1 MLDLIFYIKFQRK
14 PYHDLH
20 SWRNMCTFAKL
31 NQRDV
36 MKQIAV
42 LFEGDINRRLGVFN
56 AVINRVKHLQQIADY
71 KIDVH
76 MLQVYDGWL
85 MRRVRHSNKVS
96 YRPDEILADGVKIHV
111 TWFRRRWSDAIMH
124 RLFHKPPRALIN
136 RLHRLG
142 WEMRG
147 HDLVSAH
154 DRIVGHAAV
163 FAGKHL
169 HIPSF
174 ITWHGASIY
183 TDPPRDPMIKELTI
197 KLLHEATCNFF
208 VSQGL
213 LDKAHA
219 ELTDGFPAEV
229 LLNGAS
235 AQFRQY
241 NDELRAQLRKDYGVK
256 DGKKVVAFVGRFEP
270 VKNVTLLPE
279 IYKMLET
286 KYGKELTFWAIGD
299 GVQLDETRRL
309 MADKGVKCHFT
320 GKVPP
325 EEIPDLLNCVDLL
338 VLPSSLEGLPLV
350 VIEALSCGA
359 HVVATNVIG
368 TAEAVGRENAID
380 LGDNFVERFT
390 DRAVELLSGNIDQQL
405 PPEVSWA
412 ATAVKEDKIYRKY
425 LYNNHPTD

>member
-1 MLDLIFYIKFQRK
+1 
-14 PYHDLH
+14 
-20 SWRNMCTFAKL
+20 
-31 NQRDV
+31 

-56 AVINRVKHLQQIADY
+56 AVINRVKHLQQVADY

-76 MLQVYDGWL
+76 MFQVYDGWL
-85 MRRVRHSNKVS
+85 MRRLRHSKKVNA
-96 YRPDEILADGVKIHV
+96 RPDDIVADGIKVHI
-111 TWFRRRWSDAIMH
+111 TWFRRRWTDAILH
-124 RLFHKPPRALIN
+124 RLFHKPPRALLR

-154 DRIVGHAAV
+154 DRITGHAAV
-163 FAGKHL
+163 FAGEKL
-169 HIPSF
+169 HIPCF

-183 TDPPRDPMIKELTI
+183 TDPPRDPMIKEMTI
-197 KLLHEATCNFF
+197 KLLHSATCNFF
-208 VSQGL
+208 VSEGL

-219 ELTDGFPAEV
+219 ELTDGFPAEI

-235 AQFRQY
+235 EQFKRYSEQHRQ
-241 NDELRAQLRKDYGVK
+241 QLRVKYGVNN
-256 DGKKVVAFVGRFEP
+256 GKKVVAFVGRFEP

-279 IYKMLET
+279 IFQGIED
-286 KYGKELTFWAIGD
+286 KYGQELTFWAIGD
-299 GVQLDETRRL
+299 GVQLDETQRL
-309 MADKGVKCHFT
+309 MSAKGIQCHFT

-380 LGDNFVERFT
+380 LGDGFIDRFT
-390 DRAVELLSGNIDQQL
+390 SRGAQLLQADIEQKL
-405 PPEVSWA
+405 PPEVSWT
-412 ATAVKEDKIYRKY
+412 ATAIKENGIYH
-425 LYNNHPTD
+425 NHLDNK

>member
-1 MLDLIFYIKFQRK
+1 
-14 PYHDLH
+14 
-20 SWRNMCTFAKL
+20 
-31 NQRDV
+31 
-36 MKQIAV
+36 MKKIAV

-56 AVINRVKHLQQIADY
+56 AVINRVKHLQQVADY
-71 KIDVH
+71 KIDVY

-85 MRRVRHSNKVS
+85 MRRFRHTKKVDF
-96 YRPDEILADGVKIHV
+96 RPDEITADGVKIHI
-111 TWFRRRWSDAIMH
+111 TWFRRRWLDAIMH
-124 RLFHKPPRALIN
+124 RLFHKPPRLFLR
-136 RLHRLG
+136 RLHKLG

-154 DRIVGHAAV
+154 DRIMGHVAV
-163 FAGKHL
+163 FAGKKL

-197 KLLHEATCNFF
+197 KLLHKATCNFF

-235 AQFRQY
+235 EQFQRYSDERRAALREQY
-241 NDELRAQLRKDYGVK
+241 KVNDGR
-256 DGKKVVAFVGRFEP
+256 KVVAFVGRFEP
-270 VKNVTLLPE
+270 VKNVTLLPD
-279 IYKMLET
+279 IYKEIER
-286 KYGKELTFWAIGD
+286 KYGKSLSFWAIGD
-299 GVQLDETRRL
+299 GIQLNETREL
-309 MADKGVKCHFT
+309 MAAKDVKCHFT

-380 LGDNFVERFT
+380 LGDRFVDRFT

-405 PPEVSWA
+405 PPEVSWS
-412 ATAVKEDKIYRKY
+412 ATAVKENRIYHKY
-425 LYNNHPTD
+425 LNN

>member
-1 MLDLIFYIKFQRK
+1 
-14 PYHDLH
+14 
-20 SWRNMCTFAKL
+20 
-31 NQRDV
+31 

-56 AVINRVKHLQQIADY
+56 AVVNRVKHLQQVADY
-71 KIDVH
+71 KIDVY
-76 MLQVYDGWL
+76 MFQVYDGWL
-85 MRRVRHSNKVS
+85 MRRLRHSKKINA
-96 YRPDEILADGVKIHV
+96 RPDEIIADGVKIHV
-111 TWFRRRWSDAIMH
+111 TWFRRRWTDAFMH
-124 RLFHKPPRALIN
+124 RLFHKPPRALMR

-154 DRIVGHAAV
+154 DRIMGHAAV
-163 FAGKHL
+163 FAGKKL

-197 KLLHEATCNFF
+197 KLLHSPTCNFF

-219 ELTDGFPAEV
+219 ELTNGFPAEI

-235 AQFRQY
+235 EQFQRY
-241 NDELRAQLRKDYGVK
+241 SDEKRSTLRKKYGLND

-270 VKNVTLLPE
+270 VKNVTLLPD
-279 IYKMLET
+279 IYKKIEE
-286 KYGKELTFWAIGD
+286 KYGKKLTFCAIGD
-299 GVQLDETRRL
+299 GIQLEETRRL
-309 MADKGVKCHFT
+309 MAEKGVPCHFT

-325 EEIPDLLNCVDLL
+325 DEIPDLLNCVDLL

-380 LGDNFVERFT
+380 LGDNFVDRFT
-390 DRAVELLSGNIDQQL
+390 DRAVQLLHGGIKQEL
-405 PPEVSWA
+405 PPEVSWV
-412 ATAVKEDKIYRKY
+412 ATAQKENQIYQQY
-425 LYNNHPTD
+425 LNQ

>member
-1 MLDLIFYIKFQRK
+1 
-14 PYHDLH
+14 
-20 SWRNMCTFAKL
+20 
-31 NQRDV
+31 

-85 MRRVRHSNKVS
+85 MRRLRHSPHVTH
-96 YRPDEILADGVKIHV
+96 RPDEILADGVTVHV

-124 RLFHKPPRALIN
+124 RLFHKPPRAFLK

-154 DRIVGHAAV
+154 DRIMGHAAV
-163 FAGKHL
+163 FAGQHL
-169 HIPSF
+169 HIPCF

-197 KLLHEATCNFF
+197 NLLHNATCNFF

-219 ELTDGFPAEV
+219 ELTDGFPADV

-235 AQFRQY
+235 AQFRHY
-241 NDELRAQLRKDYGVK
+241 DDNLRAQLRKEYGVN

-270 VKNVTLLPE
+270 VKNVTLLPD

-309 MADKGVKCHFT
+309 MSNKGVKCRFT

-380 LGDNFVERFT
+380 LGDHFVERFT
-390 DRAVELLSGNIDQQL
+390 DRAVQLLQGGIDQKL
-405 PPEVSWA
+405 PAEVSWT
-412 ATAVKEDKIYRKY
+412 ATAIKENNIYQSY
-425 LYNNHPTD
+425 INQ

>member
-1 MLDLIFYIKFQRK
+1 MI
-14 PYHDLH
+14 
-20 SWRNMCTFAKL
+20 
-31 NQRDV
+31 

-42 LFEGDINRRLGVFN
+42 LFEGDINRQLGVFN

-71 KIDVH
+71 KIDVY
-76 MLQVYDGWL
+76 MFQVYDGWL
-85 MRRVRHSNKVS
+85 MRRLRRSKNVDF
-96 YRPDEILADGVKIHV
+96 RPDEIIADGVKIHI
-111 TWFRRRWSDAIMH
+111 TWFRRRWCDTIMH
-124 RLFHKPPRALIN
+124 RLFHKPPRLMLR
-136 RLHRLG
+136 RLHQLG

-154 DRIVGHAAV
+154 DRITGHAAV
-163 FAGKHL
+163 FAGKKL
-169 HIPSF
+169 HIPCF

-183 TDPPRDPMIKELTI
+183 TDPPRDPMIKEMTI
-197 KLLHEATCNFF
+197 RLLKNATCNFF

-219 ELTDGFPAEV
+219 ELTADDFPAEV

-235 AQFRQY
+235 DQFKKY
-241 NDELRAQLRKDYGVK
+241 DEEERARLRKKYGVD

-279 IYKMLET
+279 IYHEIER
-286 KYGKELTFWAIGD
+286 KYGHELNFWAIGD
-299 GVQLDETRRL
+299 GVQLDETRQL
-309 MADKGVKCHFT
+309 MDAAGVKCHFT

-325 EEIPDLLNCVDLL
+325 LEIPELLNCVDLL

-380 LGDNFVERFT
+380 LGDRFVERFT
-390 DRAVELLSGNIDQQL
+390 DRAVELLHGGINQQL
-405 PPEVSWA
+405 PPEVSWT
-412 ATAVKEDKIYRKY
+412 ATAEKENAIYY
-425 LYNNHPTD
+425 QYI

>member
-1 MLDLIFYIKFQRK
+1 MKK
-14 PYHDLH
+14 T
-20 SWRNMCTFAKL
+20 SA
-31 NQRDV
+31 
-36 MKQIAV
+36 MKQIAI

-56 AVINRVKHLQQIADY
+56 AVISRVKHLQQIADY

-85 MRRVRHSNKVS
+85 MRLVRHTKKVPA
-96 YRPDEILADGVKIHV
+96 RPDEITADGVKVHV
-111 TWFRRRWSDAIMH
+111 TWFRRRWSDAILH
-124 RLFHKPPRALIN
+124 RLFNKPPRALLR

-154 DRIVGHAAV
+154 DRIMGHAAV
-163 FAGKHL
+163 FAGEKL
-169 HIPSF
+169 HIPCF

-183 TDPPRDPMIKELTI
+183 TDPPCDPMIKELTI
-197 KLLHEATCNFF
+197 QLLQSATCNFF

-219 ELTDGFPAEV
+219 ELATDFPAEV
-229 LLNGAS
+229 LLNGAGP
-235 AQFRQY
+235 QFERYSDECRQ
-241 NDELRAQLRKDYGVK
+241 QLRQHYGIEA
-256 DGKKVVAFVGRFEP
+256 DKKVVAFVGRFEP
-270 VKNVTLLPE
+270 VKNVTLLPD
-279 IYKMLET
+279 IYQKIEE
-286 KYGKELTFWAIGD
+286 KYGNVLDFWAIGD
-299 GVQLDETRRL
+299 GVQLDETRQL
-309 MADKGVKCHFT
+309 MSDKGIDCHFT

-368 TAEAVGRENAID
+368 TAEAVGRDNAID
-380 LGDNFVERFT
+380 LGNRFVERFT
-390 DRAVELLSGNIDQQL
+390 DRAVELLKGGVDQQL
-405 PPEVSWA
+405 PHEVSWSE
-412 ATAVKEDKIYRKY
+412 TAIKENAIYHQY
-425 LYNNHPTD
+425 I

>member
-1 MLDLIFYIKFQRK
+1 
-14 PYHDLH
+14 
-20 SWRNMCTFAKL
+20 
-31 NQRDV
+31 

-56 AVINRVKHLQQIADY
+56 AVVSRVKHLQQIADY

-85 MRRVRHSNKVS
+85 TRRLRHTPRVS
-96 YRPDEILADGVKIHV
+96 FRPDEIVADGVKIHV
-111 TWFRRRWSDAIMH
+111 TWFRRRWCDALMH
-124 RLFHKPPRALIN
+124 RLFHKPPRLLLR

-154 DRIVGHAAV
+154 DRIMGHAAV

-183 TDPPRDPMIKELTI
+183 TDPPRDPMIKDLTI
-197 KLLHEATCNFF
+197 KLLHSATCNFF

-219 ELTDGFPAEV
+219 ELTNGFPADV

-235 AQFRQY
+235 EQFHRYSEVERQ
-241 NDELRAQLRKDYGVK
+241 QLREKYGVNS
-256 DGKKVVAFVGRFEP
+256 GKKVVAFVGRFEP
-270 VKNVTLLPE
+270 VKNVTLLPDIFHE
-279 IYKMLET
+279 IEV
-286 KYGKELTFWAIGD
+286 KYGQELTFWAIGD
-299 GVQLDETRRL
+299 GIQLDETRQL
-309 MADKGVKCHFT
+309 MAAKGVKCHFT

-380 LGDNFVERFT
+380 LGDNFVDRFT
-390 DRAVELLSGNIDQQL
+390 HRAVQLLQGDIVQVL
-405 PPEVSWA
+405 PPEVSWT
-412 ATAVKEDKIYRKY
+412 ATAVKENQIYHKY
-425 LYNNHPTD
+425 I

>member
-1 MLDLIFYIKFQRK
+1 
-14 PYHDLH
+14 
-20 SWRNMCTFAKL
+20 
-31 NQRDV
+31 
-36 MKQIAV
+36 MKQIAI
-42 LFEGDINRRLGVFN
+42 LFESDITRRLGVFN
-56 AVINRVKHLQQIADY
+56 AVINRVKHLQQVADY
-71 KIDVH
+71 KIDVY

-85 MRRVRHSNKVS
+85 MRLFRRTKRIA
-96 YRPDEILADGVKIHV
+96 YRPDEIDADGVKVHI
-111 TWFRRRWSDAIMH
+111 TWFRRRWWDVILH
-124 RLFHKPPRALIN
+124 RLFHKPPHALMK

-154 DRIVGHAAV
+154 DRIMGHAAV
-163 FAGKHL
+163 FAGKKL
-169 HIPSF
+169 HIPCF

-197 KLLHEATCNFF
+197 KLLHDATCNFF

-235 AQFRQY
+235 EQFNRY
-241 NDELRAQLRKDYGVK
+241 SDEQRALLREKYGVN

-270 VKNVTLLPE
+270 VKNVTLLPD
-279 IYKMLET
+279 IYQMLEQ
-286 KYGKELTFWAIGD
+286 KYGKDLEFWAIGD
-299 GVQLDETRRL
+299 GIQLEETRRL
-309 MADKGVKCHFT
+309 MTDKGVNCRFT
-320 GKVPP
+320 GQVPP
-325 EEIPDLLNCVDLL
+325 EEIPDMLNCVDLL

-390 DRAVELLSGNIDQQL
+390 DRAVLLLQGGIDQKL
-405 PPEVSWA
+405 PAEVSWT
-412 ATAVKEDKIYRKY
+412 ATADKENRIYQQY
-425 LYNNHPTD
+425 LKDNSAIN

>member
-1 MLDLIFYIKFQRK
+1 
-14 PYHDLH
+14 
-20 SWRNMCTFAKL
+20 
-31 NQRDV
+31 

-56 AVINRVKHLQQIADY
+56 AVINRVKHLQQVADY
-71 KIDVH
+71 KIDVY
-76 MLQVYDGWL
+76 MFQVYDGWL
-85 MRRVRHSNKVS
+85 MRRVRHSPKVTA
-96 YRPDEILADGVKIHV
+96 RPDEVIADGVKIHI
-111 TWFRRRWSDAIMH
+111 TWFRRRWTDAIMH
-124 RLFHKPPRALIN
+124 RLFHQPPRAMLR

-154 DRIVGHAAV
+154 DRIMGHAAV
-163 FAGKHL
+163 FAGKKL

-183 TDPPRDPMIKELTI
+183 TDPPRDPMIKDMTV
-197 KLLHEATCNFF
+197 KLLHSATCNFF

-213 LDKAHA
+213 LNKAHA
-219 ELTDGFPAEV
+219 ELTDGFPAEI

-235 AQFRQY
+235 GQFKRY
-241 NDELRAQLRKDYGVK
+241 SDEHRARLRKQYGVN

-270 VKNVTLLPE
+270 VKNVTLLPD
-279 IYKMLET
+279 IYQGLKA
-286 KYGKELTFWAIGD
+286 KYGQELTFWAIGD
-299 GVQLDETRRL
+299 GIQLDQTRQL
-309 MADKGVKCHFT
+309 MRAKGIDCHFT

-380 LGDNFVERFT
+380 LGEGFIDRFT
-390 DRAVELLSGNIDQQL
+390 TRGAQLLQTEIEQKL
-405 PPEVSWA
+405 PPEVSWT
-412 ATAVKEDKIYRKY
+412 ATAIKENGIYHKY
-425 LYNNHPTD
+425 LDR

>member
-1 MLDLIFYIKFQRK
+1 
-14 PYHDLH
+14 
-20 SWRNMCTFAKL
+20 
-31 NQRDV
+31 

-56 AVINRVKHLQQIADY
+56 AVISRVKYLQQIADY
-71 KIDVH
+71 KIDVY

-85 MRRVRHSNKVS
+85 MRRLRHTKRVAF
-96 YRPDEILADGVKIHV
+96 RPDEIDADGVRVHV
-111 TWFRRRWSDAIMH
+111 TWFRRRWTDAIIH
-124 RLFHKPPRALIN
+124 RLFHKPPRALMR

-154 DRIVGHAAV
+154 DRIMGHAAV
-163 FAGKHL
+163 FAGKKL
-169 HIPSF
+169 HIPCF

-197 KLLHEATCNFF
+197 KLLHQATCNFF

-219 ELTDGFPAEV
+219 ELTDGFPAEI

-235 AQFRQY
+235 EQFKRY
-241 NDELRAQLRKDYGVK
+241 SDEQRALMKEKYGIEN
-256 DGKKVVAFVGRFEP
+256 GKKVVAFVGRFEP
-270 VKNVTLLPE
+270 VKNVTMLPY
-279 IYKMLET
+279 IYQKIEERYDNELE
-286 KYGKELTFWAIGD
+286 FWAIGD
-299 GVQLDETRRL
+299 GIQLEETKQL
-309 MADKGVKCHFT
+309 MAAKGVKCHFT

-380 LGDNFVERFT
+380 LGDIFVERFT
-390 DRAVELLSGNIDQQL
+390 ARAVELLRGGIDQQL
-405 PPEVSWA
+405 PPEVSWT
-412 ATAVKEDKIYRKY
+412 ATADKENQIYHQYLDK
-425 LYNNHPTD
+425 

>member
-1 MLDLIFYIKFQRK
+1 
-14 PYHDLH
+14 
-20 SWRNMCTFAKL
+20 
-31 NQRDV
+31 

-56 AVINRVKHLQQIADY
+56 AVINRVKHLQQVADY
-71 KIDVH
+71 KIDVY
-76 MLQVYDGWL
+76 MFQVYDGWL
-85 MRRVRHSNKVS
+85 MRRFRHSKKIS
-96 YRPDEILADGVKIHV
+96 ARPDEITADGVRIHI
-111 TWFRRRWSDAIMH
+111 TWFRRRWTDALMH
-124 RLFHKPPRALIN
+124 RLFHKPPHALLK
-136 RLHRLG
+136 RLKRLG

-163 FAGKHL
+163 FAGKKL

-183 TDPPRDPMIKELTI
+183 TDPPRDPMIKEMTI
-197 KLLHEATCNFF
+197 KLLHSATCNFF

-219 ELTDGFPAEV
+219 ELTDGFPAEI

-235 AQFRQY
+235 EQFRIY
-241 NDELRAQLRKDYGVK
+241 DNSTRTKLREKYRVN

-270 VKNVTLLPE
+270 VKNVLMLPD
-279 IYKMLET
+279 IYKEIEK
-286 KYGKELTFWAIGD
+286 KYGKQLTFWAIGD
-299 GVQLDETRRL
+299 GVQLNETRQL
-309 MADKGVKCHFT
+309 MVEKGVTCHFT

-325 EEIPDLLNCVDLL
+325 EEISDLLNCVDLL

-380 LGDNFVERFT
+380 LGDNFVDRFT
-390 DRAVELLSGNIDQQL
+390 DRAVQLLQGDIEQKL
-405 PPEVSWA
+405 PPEVSWK
-412 ATAVKEDKIYRKY
+412 ATAIKENSIYHKY
-425 LYNNHPTD
+425 I

>member
-1 MLDLIFYIKFQRK
+1 
-14 PYHDLH
+14 
-20 SWRNMCTFAKL
+20 
-31 NQRDV
+31 

-56 AVINRVKHLQQIADY
+56 AVINRVKHLQQVADY
-71 KIDVH
+71 KIDVY
-76 MLQVYDGWL
+76 MFQVYDGWL
-85 MRRVRHSNKVS
+85 MRRVRHSPKVTA
-96 YRPDEILADGVKIHV
+96 RPDEVIADGVKIHI
-111 TWFRRRWSDAIMH
+111 TWFRRRWTDAIMH
-124 RLFHKPPRALIN
+124 RLFHQPPRAMLR

-154 DRIVGHAAV
+154 DRIMGHAAV
-163 FAGKHL
+163 FAGKKL

-183 TDPPRDPMIKELTI
+183 TDPPRDPMIKDMTV
-197 KLLHEATCNFF
+197 KLLHSATCNFF

-213 LDKAHA
+213 LNKAHA
-219 ELTDGFPAEV
+219 ELTDGFPAEI

-235 AQFRQY
+235 GQFKRY
-241 NDELRAQLRKDYGVK
+241 SDEHRARLRKQYGVN

-270 VKNVTLLPE
+270 VKNVTLLPD
-279 IYKMLET
+279 IYQGIKA
-286 KYGKELTFWAIGD
+286 KYGQELTFWAIGD
-299 GVQLDETRRL
+299 GIQLDQTRQL
-309 MADKGVKCHFT
+309 MRAKGIDCHFT

-380 LGDNFVERFT
+380 LGEGFIDRFT
-390 DRAVELLSGNIDQQL
+390 TRGAQLLQTEIEQKL
-405 PPEVSWA
+405 PPEVSWT
-412 ATAVKEDKIYRKY
+412 ATAIKENGIYHKY
-425 LYNNHPTD
+425 LDR

>member
-1 MLDLIFYIKFQRK
+1 
-14 PYHDLH
+14 
-20 SWRNMCTFAKL
+20 
-31 NQRDV
+31 

-56 AVINRVKHLQQIADY
+56 AVINRVKHLQQVADY
-71 KIDVH
+71 KIDVY
-76 MLQVYDGWL
+76 MFQVYDGWL
-85 MRRVRHSNKVS
+85 MRRIRHSKKVDS
-96 YRPDEILADGVKIHV
+96 RPDEIITDGVKVHI
-111 TWFRRRWSDAIMH
+111 TWFRRRWIDAILH
-124 RLFHKPPRALIN
+124 RLFHKPPHMLMR

-147 HDLVSAH
+147 HDLISAH

-163 FAGKHL
+163 FASKKL
-169 HIPSF
+169 HIPCF

-183 TDPPRDPMIKELTI
+183 TDPPRNPMIKDLTI

-219 ELTDGFPAEV
+219 ELTTGFPAEI

-235 AQFRQY
+235 EQFRQY
-241 NDELRAQLRKDYGVK
+241 DESTRAAMRQKYGVN

-270 VKNVTLLPE
+270 VKNVTLLPD
-279 IYKMLET
+279 IYKEIEI

-299 GVQLDETRRL
+299 GVQLDETRQL
-309 MADKGVKCHFT
+309 MASKGVRCHFT

-380 LGDNFVERFT
+380 LGDHFVDRFT
-390 DRAVELLSGNIDQQL
+390 DRAVQLLQGNIEQKL
-405 PPEVSWA
+405 PPEVSWT
-412 ATAVKEDKIYRKY
+412 ATAIKENDIYHKY
-425 LYNNHPTD
+425 L

>member
-1 MLDLIFYIKFQRK
+1 
-14 PYHDLH
+14 
-20 SWRNMCTFAKL
+20 
-31 NQRDV
+31 
-36 MKQIAV
+36 MKQIAI

-56 AVINRVKHLQQIADY
+56 AVISRVKHLEQIADY
-71 KIDVH
+71 KIDVY

-85 MRRVRHSNKVS
+85 MRHVRHTKKVTA
-96 YRPDEILADGVKIHV
+96 RPDEIDADGVRVHV
-111 TWFRRRWSDAIMH
+111 TWFRRRWSDAILH
-124 RLFHKPPRALIN
+124 RLFHKPPRALMR

-163 FAGKHL
+163 FAGEKL
-169 HIPSF
+169 HIPCY

-183 TDPPRDPMIKELTI
+183 TDPPRDPMLKELTI
-197 KLLHEATCNFF
+197 NLLKSATCNFF

-219 ELTDGFPAEV
+219 ELTTDFPAEV
-229 LLNGAS
+229 LLNGAGP
-235 AQFRQY
+235 QFQRYSDERRQ
-241 NDELRAQLRKDYGVK
+241 QLREHYGI
-256 DGKKVVAFVGRFEP
+256 DPDKKVVAFVGRFEP
-270 VKNVTLLPE
+270 VKNVTLLPD
-279 IYKMLET
+279 IYQKIEEQ
-286 KYGKELTFWAIGD
+286 YGKKLDFWAIGD
-299 GVQLDETRRL
+299 GIQLDETKRL
-309 MADKGVKCHFT
+309 MSEKGIDCHFT

-368 TAEAVGRENAID
+368 TAEAVGRDNAID
-380 LGDNFVERFT
+380 LGDQFVERFT
-390 DRAVELLSGNIDQQL
+390 ARAAELLRGGIDQQL
-405 PPEVSWA
+405 PLEVSWVE
-412 ATAVKEDKIYRKY
+412 TAKKENDIYHQY
-425 LYNNHPTD
+425 I

>member
-1 MLDLIFYIKFQRK
+1 
-14 PYHDLH
+14 
-20 SWRNMCTFAKL
+20 
-31 NQRDV
+31 

-56 AVINRVKHLQQIADY
+56 AVISRVKHLQQVADY

-85 MRRVRHSNKVS
+85 MRRVRHSAKVA
-96 YRPDEILADGVKIHV
+96 YRPDEITADGVKVHI

-124 RLFHKPPRALIN
+124 RLFHKPPRALMR
-136 RLHRLG
+136 RLRRLG

-154 DRIVGHAAV
+154 DRIMGHAAA
-163 FAGKHL
+163 FAGRQL

-183 TDPPRDPMIKELTI
+183 TDPPRDPMIRELTI
-197 KLLHEATCNFF
+197 KLLHSVTCNFF

-235 AQFRQY
+235 AQFHRYDEARRQ
-241 NDELRAQLRKDYGVK
+241 QLREKYGVN

-270 VKNVTLLPE
+270 VKNVTLLPD
-279 IYKMLET
+279 IYKQIES
-286 KYGKELTFWAIGD
+286 KYGNQLTFWAIGD
-299 GVQLDETRRL
+299 GIQLNETRQL
-309 MADKGVKCHFT
+309 MKEKGVDCHFT

-325 EEIPDLLNCVDLL
+325 EEIPDMLNCVDLL

-368 TAEAVGRENAID
+368 TAEAVGRANAID
-380 LGDNFVERFT
+380 LGDHFVDRFT
-390 DRAVELLSGNIDQQL
+390 DRAVQLLTENIEQKL
-405 PPEVSWA
+405 PPEVSWN
-412 ATAVKEDKIYRKY
+412 ATAIKENGIYQQY
-425 LYNNHPTD
+425 LR

>member
-1 MLDLIFYIKFQRK
+1 
-14 PYHDLH
+14 
-20 SWRNMCTFAKL
+20 
-31 NQRDV
+31 

-56 AVINRVKHLQQIADY
+56 AVINRVKHLQQVADY
-71 KIDVH
+71 KIDVY
-76 MLQVYDGWL
+76 MFQVYDGWL
-85 MRRVRHSNKVS
+85 MRRIRHSKKIS
-96 YRPDEILADGVKIHV
+96 ARPDEITTDGVKVHI
-111 TWFRRRWSDAIMH
+111 TWFRRRWSDAVMH
-124 RLFHKPPRALIN
+124 RLLHKPPRALLR

-154 DRIVGHAAV
+154 DRITGHAAA
-163 FAGKHL
+163 FAGAHL

-183 TDPPRDPMIKELTI
+183 TDPPRDPVLKEMTI
-197 KLLHEATCNFF
+197 KLLHSVTCNFF

-219 ELTDGFPAEV
+219 DLTDGFPAEV

-235 AQFRQY
+235 AQFRRY
-241 NDELRAQLRKDYGVK
+241 SDAKRAQLREKYGAN

-270 VKNVTLLPE
+270 VKNVTLLPD
-279 IYKMLET
+279 IYKLIED
-286 KYGKELTFWAIGD
+286 KHGKELTFWAIGD
-299 GVQLDETRRL
+299 GVQLNETRQL
-309 MADKGVKCHFT
+309 MAAKGVKCHFT

-380 LGDNFVERFT
+380 LGDNFIERFAA
-390 DRAVELLSGNIDQQL
+390 RGAELLQGAIVQQL
-405 PPEVSWA
+405 PPEVSWN
-412 ATAVKEDKIYRKY
+412 ATAIKENDIYHKY
-425 LYNNHPTD
+425 LYK

>member
-1 MLDLIFYIKFQRK
+1 
-14 PYHDLH
+14 
-20 SWRNMCTFAKL
+20 
-31 NQRDV
+31 
-36 MKQIAV
+36 MKQIAI

-56 AVINRVKHLQQIADY
+56 AVINRVKHLEQIADY

-76 MLQVYDGWL
+76 MFQVYDGWL
-85 MRRVRHSNKVS
+85 MRLFRHSKKVHA
-96 YRPDEILADGVKIHV
+96 RPDEIIADGVKVHI
-111 TWFRRRWSDAIMH
+111 TWFRRRWTDALLH
-124 RLFHKPPRALIN
+124 RLFHKPPHALLK

-163 FAGKHL
+163 FAGKNL
-169 HIPSF
+169 HIPCF

-183 TDPPRDPMIKELTI
+183 TDPPRDPMIKEMTI
-197 KLLHEATCNFF
+197 KLLQEATCNFF

-219 ELTDGFPAEV
+219 ELTKDFQAEI

-235 AQFRQY
+235 DQFQRFNEEKRSQ
-241 NDELRAQLRKDYGVK
+241 LRAKYGVNS
-256 DGKKVVAFVGRFEP
+256 GKKVVAFVGRFEP

-279 IYKMLET
+279 IYKEIEV
-286 KYGKELTFWAIGD
+286 KYGNDLVFWAIGD
-299 GVQLDETRRL
+299 GVQLDETRKL
-309 MADKGVKCHFT
+309 MASKGVNCHFT

-368 TAEAVGRENAID
+368 TAEAVGRDNAID
-380 LGDNFVERFT
+380 LGDNFVNRFT
-390 DRAVELLSGNIDQQL
+390 DRAVQLLQGGINQEL
-405 PPEVSWA
+405 PPEVSWK
-412 ATAVKEDKIYRKY
+412 ATAIKENEIYHRF
-425 LYNNHPTD
+425 LD

>member
-1 MLDLIFYIKFQRK
+1 
-14 PYHDLH
+14 
-20 SWRNMCTFAKL
+20 
-31 NQRDV
+31 

-56 AVINRVKHLQQIADY
+56 AVINRVKHLQQVADY
-71 KIDVH
+71 KIDVY
-76 MLQVYDGWL
+76 MFQVYDGWL
-85 MRRVRHSNKVS
+85 MRHIRHSKKVDS
-96 YRPDEILADGVKIHV
+96 RPDEIITDGVKVHI
-111 TWFRRRWSDAIMH
+111 TWFRRRWIDAILH
-124 RLFHKPPRALIN
+124 RLFHKPPHLLMR

-163 FAGKHL
+163 FASKKH
-169 HIPSF
+169 HIPCF

-183 TDPPRDPMIKELTI
+183 TDPPRDPMIKDLTI

-219 ELTDGFPAEV
+219 ELTTGFPAEI

-235 AQFRQY
+235 EQFRQY
-241 NDELRAQLRKDYGVK
+241 DESTRAAMRQKYGVN

-270 VKNVTLLPE
+270 VKNVTLLPD
-279 IYKMLET
+279 IYKEIEV

-299 GVQLDETRRL
+299 GVQLDETRQL
-309 MADKGVKCHFT
+309 MASKGVRCHFT

-380 LGDNFVERFT
+380 LGDNFVDRFT
-390 DRAVELLSGNIDQQL
+390 DRAVQLLQGNIEQKL
-405 PPEVSWA
+405 PPEVSWT
-412 ATAVKEDKIYRKY
+412 ATAIKENDIYHKY
-425 LYNNHPTD
+425 L

>member
-1 MLDLIFYIKFQRK
+1 
-14 PYHDLH
+14 
-20 SWRNMCTFAKL
+20 
-31 NQRDV
+31 

-56 AVINRVKHLQQIADY
+56 AVINRVKHLQQVADY
-71 KIDVH
+71 KIDVY
-76 MLQVYDGWL
+76 MFQVYDGWL
-85 MRRVRHSNKVS
+85 MRRIRHSKKIS
-96 YRPDEILADGVKIHV
+96 ARPDEITADGVRIHI
-111 TWFRRRWSDAIMH
+111 TWFRRRWTDALMH
-124 RLFHKPPRALIN
+124 RLFHKPPHALLK
-136 RLHRLG
+136 RLKRLG

-163 FAGKHL
+163 FAGKKL

-183 TDPPRDPMIKELTI
+183 TDPPRNPMIKEMTI
-197 KLLHEATCNFF
+197 KLLHSATCNFF

-219 ELTDGFPAEV
+219 ELTDGFPAEI

-235 AQFRQY
+235 EQFRIY
-241 NDELRAQLRKDYGVK
+241 DNSTRTKLREKYRVN

-270 VKNVTLLPE
+270 VKNVLLLPD
-279 IYKMLET
+279 IYKEIEN
-286 KYGKELTFWAIGD
+286 KYGKQLTFWAIGD
-299 GVQLDETRRL
+299 GVQLNETHQL
-309 MADKGVKCHFT
+309 MVEKGVTCHFT

-380 LGDNFVERFT
+380 LGDNFVDRFT
-390 DRAVELLSGNIDQQL
+390 DRAVQLLQGYIEQKL
-405 PPEVSWA
+405 PPEVSWN
-412 ATAVKEDKIYRKY
+412 ATAIKENNIYHKY
-425 LYNNHPTD
+425 I

>member
-1 MLDLIFYIKFQRK
+1 
-14 PYHDLH
+14 
-20 SWRNMCTFAKL
+20 
-31 NQRDV
+31 

-56 AVINRVKHLQQIADY
+56 AVISRVKHLQQVADY
-71 KIDVH
+71 KIDVY

-85 MRRVRHSNKVS
+85 MRHVRHSKKVTA
-96 YRPDEILADGVKIHV
+96 RPNEIVADGIKVHV
-111 TWFRRRWSDAIMH
+111 IWFRRRWSDAIMH
-124 RLFHKPPRALIN
+124 RLFHKPPRALLR
-136 RLHRLG
+136 RLHNLG
-142 WEMRG
+142 WDMRG

-163 FAGKHL
+163 FAGEEL

-183 TDPPRDPMIKELTI
+183 TDPPRDPMIKDMTI
-197 KLLHEATCNFF
+197 KLLHSATCNFF

-219 ELTDGFPAEV
+219 ELTTGFPADV
-229 LLNGAS
+229 LLNGAGE
-235 AQFRQY
+235 QFKRY
-241 NDELRAQLRKDYGVK
+241 NDIEREQLRRHYGIEPDK
-256 DGKKVVAFVGRFEP
+256 RVVAFVGRFEP
-270 VKNVTLLPE
+270 VKNVTMLPD
-279 IYKMLET
+279 IYLKIKE
-286 KYGKELTFWAIGD
+286 KYGQDLDFWAIGD
-299 GVQLDETRRL
+299 GVQLDKTRSL
-309 MADKGVKCHFT
+309 MKEKGIDCHFT

-380 LGDNFVERFT
+380 LGEGFIERFT
-390 DRAVELLSGNIDQQL
+390 DRAVQLLNGGIDQQL
-405 PPEVSWA
+405 PPEVSWK
-412 ATAVKEDKIYRKY
+412 ATAIKENAIYQQY
-425 LYNNHPTD
+425 LK

>member
-1 MLDLIFYIKFQRK
+1 
-14 PYHDLH
+14 
-20 SWRNMCTFAKL
+20 
-31 NQRDV
+31 

-71 KIDVH
+71 QVDVY
-76 MLQVYDGWL
+76 MLQVYDGFI
-85 MRRVRHSNKVS
+85 MRRLRHTKKIES
-96 YRPDEILADGVKIHV
+96 RPDEIIVDGVKVHI
-111 TWFRRRWSDAIMH
+111 TWFRRRWTDAILH
-124 RLFHKPPRALIN
+124 RWFKKPPRALLH

-154 DRIVGHAAV
+154 DRIMGHAAV
-163 FAGKHL
+163 FAGENL
-169 HIPSF
+169 HIPCF

-183 TDPPRDPMIKELTI
+183 TDPPRDPMIKEMTV
-197 KLLHEATCNFF
+197 KLLHQATCNFF

-219 ELTDGFPAEV
+219 DLTTGFPAEV

-235 AQFRQY
+235 EQFVRY
-241 NDELRAQLRKDYGVK
+241 GDKLRMRLREQYGVD

-270 VKNVTLLPE
+270 VKNVTMLPE
-279 IYKMLET
+279 LFAAIEQKHGE
-286 KYGKELTFWAIGD
+286 KLTFWAIGD
-299 GVQLDETRRL
+299 GVQLGETQEL
-309 MADKGVKCHFT
+309 MRTKGVTCRFF

-325 EEIPDLLNCVDLL
+325 EEVPDLLNCVDLL

-368 TAEAVGRENAID
+368 TAEAIGRENAID
-380 LGDNFVERFT
+380 LGDGFVERFST
-390 DRAVELLSGNIDQQL
+390 RAAQLLNGDIDQKL
-405 PPEVSWA
+405 PAEVSWS
-412 ATAVKEDKIYRKY
+412 ATAIKENDIYHQY
-425 LYNNHPTD
+425 I

>member
-1 MLDLIFYIKFQRK
+1 
-14 PYHDLH
+14 
-20 SWRNMCTFAKL
+20 
-31 NQRDV
+31 

-56 AVINRVKHLQQIADY
+56 AVINRVKHLQQVADY

-76 MLQVYDGWL
+76 MFQVYDGWL
-85 MRRVRHSNKVS
+85 MRRVRHTQKVDS
-96 YRPDEILADGVKIHV
+96 RPDEITADGVRVHI

-124 RLFHKPPRALIN
+124 RLFGKPPRALLN

-163 FAGKHL
+163 FAGKQL
-169 HIPSF
+169 HIPCF

-183 TDPPRDPMIKELTI
+183 TDPPRDPMIKEMTI

-219 ELTDGFPAEV
+219 ELTDGFPADV

-235 AQFRQY
+235 EQFNRY
-241 NDELRAQLRKDYGVK
+241 SDERRDELRRHYGIEP
-256 DGKKVVAFVGRFEP
+256 GKRVVAFVGRFEP

-279 IYKMLET
+279 IYQEIERKSGEKLE
-286 KYGKELTFWAIGD
+286 FWAIGD
-299 GVQLDETRRL
+299 GVQLDETRQL
-309 MADKGVKCHFT
+309 MKSKGVNCRFT

-325 EEIPDLLNCVDLL
+325 EEIPDMLNCVDLL

-380 LGDNFVERFT
+380 LGDNFVDRFT
-390 DRAVELLSGNIDQQL
+390 DRAVQLLQGGIEQKL
-405 PPEVSWA
+405 PKEVSWTE
-412 ATAVKEDKIYRKY
+412 TAIKENAIYHQY
-425 LYNNHPTD
+425 I

>member
-1 MLDLIFYIKFQRK
+1 
-14 PYHDLH
+14 
-20 SWRNMCTFAKL
+20 
-31 NQRDV
+31 

-56 AVINRVKHLQQIADY
+56 AVINRVKHLQQVADY

-85 MRRVRHSNKVS
+85 MRCVRRTRKID
-96 YRPDEILADGVKIHV
+96 YRPDEIVADGVKVHI

-124 RLFHKPPRALIN
+124 RLFHKPPHALMK

-154 DRIVGHAAV
+154 DRIMGHAAV
-163 FAGKHL
+163 FAGDHL
-169 HIPSF
+169 HIPCF

-183 TDPPRDPMIKELTI
+183 TDPPRDPMIKDLTI
-197 KLLHEATCNFF
+197 KLLHRATCNFF

-235 AQFRQY
+235 EQFHIYSDQQREALRQH
-241 NDELRAQLRKDYGVK
+241 YGIE
-256 DGKKVVAFVGRFEP
+256 DGKPVVAFVGRFEP
-270 VKNVTLLPE
+270 VKNVTLLPD
-279 IYKMLET
+279 IYQMIEQQ
-286 KYGKELTFWAIGD
+286 YGKPLDFWAIGD
-299 GVQLDETRRL
+299 GIQLEDTKRL
-309 MADKGVKCHFT
+309 MAARGVKCHFT
-320 GKVPP
+320 GKVAP

-368 TAEAVGRENAID
+368 TAEAVGSENAID
-380 LGDNFVERFT
+380 LGDRFVERFT
-390 DRAVELLSGNIDQQL
+390 ARAVELLRGGIDQQL
-405 PPEVSWA
+405 PPEVSWT
-412 ATAVKEDKIYRKY
+412 ATADKENQIYRSY
-425 LYNNHPTD
+425 LNDNI

>member
-1 MLDLIFYIKFQRK
+1 
-14 PYHDLH
+14 
-20 SWRNMCTFAKL
+20 
-31 NQRDV
+31 

-56 AVINRVKHLQQIADY
+56 AVISRVKYLQQVADY
-71 KIDVH
+71 KIDVY

-85 MRRVRHSNKVS
+85 MRLLRKSKRVTH
-96 YRPDEILADGVKIHV
+96 RPDEIEADGVKVHV

-124 RLFHKPPRALIN
+124 RLFHKPPRALMR

-154 DRIVGHAAV
+154 DRIMGHAAV
-163 FAGKHL
+163 FAGKKL

-197 KLLHEATCNFF
+197 KLLKSATCNFF

-235 AQFRQY
+235 EQFHRY
-241 NDELRAQLRKDYGVK
+241 SDEERARLREKYGVSPE
-256 DGKKVVAFVGRFEP
+256 KKVVAFVGRFEP
-270 VKNVTLLPE
+270 VKNVTLLPD
-279 IYKMLET
+279 IYQKIEER
-286 KYGKELTFWAIGD
+286 YGNNLDFWAIGD
-299 GVQLDETRRL
+299 GIQLDETRQL
-309 MADKGVKCHFT
+309 MKTKGVKCRFT

-359 HVVATNVIG
+359 RVVATNVIG

-380 LGDNFVERFT
+380 LGDHFVDRFT
-390 DRAVELLSGNIDQQL
+390 TRAVELLQGDIDQQL
-405 PPEVSWA
+405 PPEVSWS
-412 ATAVKEDKIYRKY
+412 ATAVKENDIYHHFLK
-425 LYNNHPTD
+425 

>member
-1 MLDLIFYIKFQRK
+1 
-14 PYHDLH
+14 
-20 SWRNMCTFAKL
+20 
-31 NQRDV
+31 

-56 AVINRVKHLQQIADY
+56 AVINRVKHLQQVADY
-71 KIDVH
+71 KIDVY
-76 MLQVYDGWL
+76 MFQVYDGWL
-85 MRRVRHSNKVS
+85 MRRIRHSKKIS
-96 YRPDEILADGVKIHV
+96 ARPDEITADGVRIHI
-111 TWFRRRWSDAIMH
+111 TWFRRRWTDALMH
-124 RLFHKPPRALIN
+124 RLFHKPPHALLK
-136 RLHRLG
+136 RLKRLG

-163 FAGKHL
+163 FAGKKL

-183 TDPPRDPMIKELTI
+183 TDPPRDPMIKEMTI
-197 KLLHEATCNFF
+197 KLLHSATCNFF

-219 ELTDGFPAEV
+219 ELTDGFPAEI

-235 AQFRQY
+235 EQFRIY
-241 NDELRAQLRKDYGVK
+241 DNSTRTKLREKYRVN

-270 VKNVTLLPE
+270 VKNVLMLPD
-279 IYKMLET
+279 IYKEIEN
-286 KYGKELTFWAIGD
+286 KYGKQLTFWAIGD
-299 GVQLDETRRL
+299 GVQLNETRQL
-309 MADKGVKCHFT
+309 MVEKGVTCHFT

-380 LGDNFVERFT
+380 LGDNFVDRFT
-390 DRAVELLSGNIDQQL
+390 DRAVQLLQGNIEQKL
-405 PPEVSWA
+405 PPEVSWN
-412 ATAVKEDKIYRKY
+412 ATAIKENNIYHKY
-425 LYNNHPTD
+425 IY

>member
-1 MLDLIFYIKFQRK
+1 
-14 PYHDLH
+14 
-20 SWRNMCTFAKL
+20 
-31 NQRDV
+31 

-56 AVINRVKHLQQIADY
+56 AVINRVKHLQQVADY
-71 KIDVH
+71 KIDVY
-76 MLQVYDGWL
+76 MFQVYDGWL
-85 MRRVRHSNKVS
+85 MRRIRHSKKVN
-96 YRPDEILADGVKIHV
+96 YRPSEIIADGVKIHI
-111 TWFRRRWSDAIMH
+111 TWFRRRWYDSVMH
-124 RLFHKPPRALIN
+124 RLFHKPPRAMLR
-136 RLHRLG
+136 RLHHLG

-163 FAGKHL
+163 FAGKKL
-169 HIPSF
+169 HIPCF

-183 TDPPRDPMIKELTI
+183 TDPPRDPMIKEMTI
-197 KLLHEATCNFF
+197 KLLKSATCNFF

-219 ELTDGFPAEV
+219 ELTADGFNAEV

-235 AQFRQY
+235 GQFKRY
-241 NDELRAQLRKDYGVK
+241 SDEQRAQMREKYGVESI
-256 DGKKVVAFVGRFEP
+256 KKVVAFVGRFEP
-270 VKNVTLLPE
+270 VKNVTLLPDIYHE
-279 IYKMLET
+279 IER
-286 KYGKELTFWAIGD
+286 KYQQELTFWAIGD
-299 GVQLDETRRL
+299 GVQLEETRQL
-309 MADKGVKCHFT
+309 MQAKGVKCHFT

-368 TAEAVGRENAID
+368 TAEAVGRDNAID
-380 LGDNFVERFT
+380 LGGRFVDRFT
-390 DRAVELLSGNIDQQL
+390 DRAVQLLQGGIDQQL
-405 PPEVSWA
+405 PPEVSWV
-412 ATAVKEDKIYRKY
+412 ATADKENAIYHQY
-425 LYNNHPTD
+425 I

>member
-1 MLDLIFYIKFQRK
+1 
-14 PYHDLH
+14 
-20 SWRNMCTFAKL
+20 
-31 NQRDV
+31 
-36 MKQIAV
+36 MKHIAV

-56 AVINRVKHLQQIADY
+56 AVISRVKHLQQIADY

-85 MRRVRHSNKVS
+85 MRLVRHSRKVA
-96 YRPDEILADGVKIHV
+96 YRPDEIDADGVKVHV
-111 TWFRRRWSDAIMH
+111 TWFRRRWSDAIIH
-124 RLFHKPPRALIN
+124 RLFHKPPRALMR

-147 HDLVSAH
+147 SDLISAH
-154 DRIVGHAAV
+154 DRLMGHVAV
-163 FAGKHL
+163 FAGKKL
-169 HIPSF
+169 HIPCF

-183 TDPPRDPMIKELTI
+183 TDPPRDPMIKEQTV
-197 KLLHEATCNFF
+197 KLLHSATCNFF

-229 LLNGAS
+229 LLNGAGP
-235 AQFRQY
+235 QFKRYSDVQ
-241 NDELRAQLRKDYGVK
+241 RARLRKSHGVN
-256 DGKKVVAFVGRFEP
+256 DGEKVVAFVGRFEP

-279 IYKMLET
+279 IYAEIARKHGGGLS
-286 KYGKELTFWAIGD
+286 FWAIGD
-299 GVQLDETRRL
+299 GVQLEETRRL
-309 MADKGVKCHFT
+309 MAAKGVKCRFT

-325 EEIPDLLNCVDLL
+325 DKIPDLLNCVDLL

-380 LGDNFVERFT
+380 LGEHFVQRFT
-390 DRAVELLSGNIDQQL
+390 TRAVELLQGDIDQQL
-405 PPEVSWA
+405 PPEVSWT
-412 ATAVKEDKIYRKY
+412 ATAVKENRIYQQY
-425 LYNNHPTD
+425 LNHNNQSS

>member
-1 MLDLIFYIKFQRK
+1 
-14 PYHDLH
+14 
-20 SWRNMCTFAKL
+20 
-31 NQRDV
+31 

-56 AVINRVKHLQQIADY
+56 AVINRVKHLQQVADY
-71 KIDVH
+71 KIDVY

-85 MRRVRHSNKVS
+85 MRRLRHSRKAD
-96 YRPDEILADGVKIHV
+96 YRPDVIVADDVKIHV
-111 TWFRRRWSDAIMH
+111 TWFRRRWRDVILH
-124 RLFHKPPRALIN
+124 RVFHKPPRVLMH
-136 RLHRLG
+136 RLHLLG

-154 DRIVGHAAV
+154 DRIMGHAAA
-163 FAGKHL
+163 FAGASL
-169 HIPSF
+169 HIPCF
-174 ITWHGASIY
+174 VTWHGASIY
-183 TDPPRDPMIKELTI
+183 TDPPRDPMIKQMTI
-197 KLLHEATCNFF
+197 KLLKGATCNFF

-213 LDKAHA
+213 LDKARA
-219 ELTDGFPAEV
+219 DLTGDFRAEV

-235 AQFRQY
+235 AQFKRY
-241 NDELRAQLRKDYGVK
+241 DESRRTKLRERYGVQP
-256 DGKKVVAFVGRFEP
+256 GKKVVAFVGRFEP

-279 IYKMLET
+279 IYQEIERKFSQ
-286 KYGKELTFWAIGD
+286 ELTFWAIGD
-299 GVQLDETRRL
+299 GVQLDETRQL
-309 MADKGVKCHFT
+309 MADRGVSCHFT

-380 LGDNFVERFT
+380 LGEGFVDRFT
-390 DRAVELLSGNIDQQL
+390 TRAVQLLQGGIEQRL
-405 PPEVSWA
+405 PAEVSWSE
-412 ATAVKEDKIYRKY
+412 TAKKENAIYHQY
-425 LYNNHPTD
+425 I

>member
-1 MLDLIFYIKFQRK
+1 
-14 PYHDLH
+14 
-20 SWRNMCTFAKL
+20 
-31 NQRDV
+31 
-36 MKQIAV
+36 MKKIAV

-56 AVINRVKHLQQIADY
+56 AVISRVKHLQQVADY
-71 KIDVH
+71 KIDVY
-76 MLQVYDGWL
+76 MFQMYDGWL
-85 MRRVRHSNKVS
+85 MRRIRHSKKIEA
-96 YRPDEILADGVKIHV
+96 RPDAIDADGVKVHI
-111 TWFRRRWSDAIMH
+111 TWFRRRWTDSIMH
-124 RLFHKPPRALIN
+124 RLFHKPPRALMH

-163 FAGKHL
+163 FAGKKL
-169 HIPSF
+169 NIPSF

-183 TDPPRDPMIKELTI
+183 TDPPRDPMLKELTI

-219 ELTDGFPAEV
+219 ELSDGFPAEV

-235 AQFRQY
+235 EQFRKY
-241 NDELRAQLRKDYGVK
+241 DEETRTQLREKYGVNN
-256 DGKKVVAFVGRFEP
+256 GKKVVAFVGRFEP
-270 VKNVTLLPE
+270 VKNVTLLPD
-279 IYKMLET
+279 IYKEIEE
-286 KYGKELTFWAIGD
+286 KYGKELNFWAIGD
-299 GVQLDETRRL
+299 GIQLEETRRL
-309 MADKGVKCHFT
+309 MAEKGINCHFT

-359 HVVATNVIG
+359 RAVATNVIG

-390 DRAVELLSGNIDQQL
+390 DRAEVLLRDNIEQKL
-405 PPEVSWA
+405 PSEVSWT
-412 ATAVKEDKIYRKY
+412 ATAIKENDIYHKY
-425 LYNNHPTD
+425 LNNE